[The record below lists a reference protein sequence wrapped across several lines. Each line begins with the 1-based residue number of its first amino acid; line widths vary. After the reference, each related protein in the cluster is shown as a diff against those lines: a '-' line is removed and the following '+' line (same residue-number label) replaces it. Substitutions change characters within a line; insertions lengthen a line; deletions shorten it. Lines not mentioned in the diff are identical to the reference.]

1 MEGEIISIIELSP
14 LVFGEVSKAC
24 RIFVLYKLGRKL
36 SQISSLL
43 LSLSLN
49 SQTSFIYT
57 DRSHHYFSASVS
69 YQLQQRELILYHLH
83 PLSISETLSSHYS
96 CGFSVSSASDHLGY
110 DNLADK
116 IQSKHDKCKFSVSL
130 SNLPMPSN
138 YYIGETSSKRSN
150 NGSKS
155 DHSKMEGRKWE
166 ELNMDCLVNV
176 FRRVGMESLLL
187 DVPFVCKS
195 WYKASLDPKCWERLI
210 FPKYIKPDGIWDT
223 GPLGERLM
231 MQYRES
237 FSVTA
242 FIKSVV
248 ARSQRHATL
257 LRLPICCTKEA
268 LEYAANESPTL
279 KTLDLD
285 AVLLFKQSTII
296 PKLISKWK
304 NLEMLTLGSRRN
316 MVEILSQI
324 RIYVGKD
331 EVTAMITSLPN
342 LKYLDLKGSTI
353 EQKNLVMILQ
363 GCKELQLLDVRDCI
377 GFWEGN
383 AEILELASHI
393 PKFMCEGS
401 IYEEYDT
408 YIDGDV
414 DSDYYSG

>member
-1 MEGEIISIIELSP
+1 MTPCLQVQRIDDKFTWSNIILP
-14 LVFGEVSKAC
+14 GVVF
-24 RIFVLYKLGRKL
+24 
-36 SQISSLL
+36 SSHSRCEENHWL
-43 LSLSLN
+43 
-49 SQTSFIYT
+49 QTSIFW
-57 DRSHHYFSASVS
+57 
-69 YQLQQRELILYHLH
+69 LLH
-83 PLSISETLSSHYS
+83 ALFNFL
-96 CGFSVSSASDHLGY
+96 
-110 DNLADK
+110 
-116 IQSKHDKCKFSVSL
+116 
-130 SNLPMPSN
+130 LPWFLFTCS
-138 YYIGETSSKRSN
+138 R
-150 NGSKS
+150 
-155 DHSKMEGRKWE
+155 
-166 ELNMDCLVNV
+166 
-176 FRRVGMESLLL
+176 
-187 DVPFVCKS
+187 
-195 WYKASLDPKCWERLI
+195 
-210 FPKYIKPDGIWDT
+210 
-223 GPLGERLM
+223 
-231 MQYRES
+231 
-237 FSVTA
+237 
-242 FIKSVV
+242 
-248 ARSQRHATL
+248 
-257 LRLPICCTKEA
+257 
-268 LEYAANESPTL
+268 SPTL

-324 RIYVGKD
+324 SLHCNNFIKLFAPGIYVGKD
-331 EVTAMITSLPN
+331 EVTAMITLLPN

>member
-1 MEGEIISIIELSP
+1 
-14 LVFGEVSKAC
+14 
-24 RIFVLYKLGRKL
+24 
-36 SQISSLL
+36 
-43 LSLSLN
+43 
-49 SQTSFIYT
+49 
-57 DRSHHYFSASVS
+57 
-69 YQLQQRELILYHLH
+69 
-83 PLSISETLSSHYS
+83 
-96 CGFSVSSASDHLGY
+96 
-110 DNLADK
+110 
-116 IQSKHDKCKFSVSL
+116 
-130 SNLPMPSN
+130 MPSN

-195 WYKASLDPKCWERLI
+195 WYKASLDPKCWEHLN

-324 RIYVGKD
+324 SLHCNNFIKLFAPGIYVGKD